1 MPPGAQNPTFYP
13 HTAPSDQDAQSI
25 LGRLDR
31 IEAVLGLSKERPTT
45 ASISVASDLD
55 EDPVDV
61 PFYDLWAVA
70 KHLKAITR
78 PPQDDSIWSRSTIKT
93 LWTK

>member
-1 MPPGAQNPTFYP
+1 MPPGAQNTAFYP
-13 HTAPSDQDAQSI
+13 HAAPLEQDAQSI

-31 IEAVLGLSKERPTT
+31 IEAVLGLSKERPAT

-55 EDPVDV
+55 EEPLQV

-70 KHLKAITR
+70 KHLRAITR
-78 PPQDDSIWSRSTIKT
+78 PPQDDGIWSRTTIKR
-93 LWTK
+93 LWAK